1 MKHNLKTWPGY
12 FQATWVGDKTFEIRK
27 NDREFK
33 ERDEIVLEE
42 WEPGNMEYTGR
53 VIEGFIRYMTDY
65 EQKQGYV
72 VLQIEITEKVE
83 G

>member
-1 MKHNLKTWPGY
+1 MTHNLKTWPGY

-27 NDREFK
+27 NDRTFK

-53 VIEGFIRYMTDY
+53 AIEGFIRYMTDY

-72 VLQIEITEKVE
+72 VFQIEITERRE